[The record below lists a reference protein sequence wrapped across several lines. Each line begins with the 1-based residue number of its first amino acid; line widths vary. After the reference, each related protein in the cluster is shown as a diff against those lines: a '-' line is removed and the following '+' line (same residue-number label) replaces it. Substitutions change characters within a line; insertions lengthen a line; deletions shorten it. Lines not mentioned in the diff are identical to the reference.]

1 MSNTAKPAVELK
13 SPAGDFTHKEFS
25 TLNGKSNSQ
34 VWVQLQHNIADGTFL
49 RVGFRPQTTGKKG
62 KPAQLYR
69 FVADPAQRVLATD
82 KAVPSIQRKIAAA
95 EAAAAAIANG
105 TAVPT
110 VTPAVA
116 PAAAPVIP
124 TAPLIEAAGSASPAP
139 AAPTIEATPAP
150 AVEAPAPVAEATPA
164 TVIEAVAAP
173 AVEDPAPTPEAVTEV
188 APVEPATA
196 PVEPITVE
204 VLRIEAA
211 PEATPAPTT
220 VLDEVTNTDTAC
232 PSCGKSLM
240 SLVDA
245 TGVMVWCGQD
255 KDTCPIPDISMH
267 GKSEKEAIENLLAK
281 WVPLIAGKSA
291 MVAA

>member
-1 MSNTAKPAVELK
+1 MNNTIELK
-13 SPAGDFTHKEFS
+13 FPANDFTHKEFS

-34 VWVQLQHNIADGTFL
+34 VWVQLQHNIANGTFL

-69 FVADPAQRVLATD
+69 FIADPAQRVLATD

-105 TAVPT
+105 TAPV
-110 VTPAVA
+110 VTPAVV
-116 PAAAPVIP
+116 PAAAPAIP
-124 TAPLIEAAGSASPAP
+124 TAPVIEAAGSASPAP

-164 TVIEAVAAP
+164 PVIEAVAAP
-173 AVEDPAPTPEAVTEV
+173 AVEAPAPTPEAVTEV

-255 KDTCPIPDISMH
+255 QDTCPMRSMR
-267 GKSEKEAIENLLAK
+267 
-281 WVPLIAGKSA
+281 SA
-291 MVAA
+291 S